1 MARGPPPAV
10 IAGGLTK
17 RGTIMSAS
25 TVKLTYYNGYLWHV
39 VLLAGGTRAVWP
51 SRLDG
56 RPAPGAATRYYRGP
70 ARVSRGED
78 RQQAIALA
86 SA

>member
-1 MARGPPPAV
+1 MTRGQPPAI

-17 RGTIMSAS
+17 RGTIMSTS
-25 TVKLTYYNGYLWHV
+25 TAKLSYYNGYMWHV
-39 VLLAGGTRAVWP
+39 VLLPGGTRAVWP

-70 ARVSRGED
+70 ARMSRGQD
-78 RQQAIALA
+78 RQSAIARA

>member
-1 MARGPPPAV
+1 MA
-10 IAGGLTK
+10 
-17 RGTIMSAS
+17 AS

-56 RPAPGAATRYYRGP
+56 RAAPGAAARCYRGP
-70 ARVSRGED
+70 ARMSRGED
-78 RQQAIALA
+78 RRPVIALA

>member
-1 MARGPPPAV
+1 
-10 IAGGLTK
+10 L
-17 RGTIMSAS
+17 SAS
-25 TVKLTYYNGYLWHV
+25 TAKLTYYNGYLWHV
-39 VLLAGGTRAVWP
+39 VLLPGGKRAVWP

-78 RQQAIALA
+78 RQPAITPV

>member
-17 RGTIMSAS
+17 RGTIMAAS
-25 TVKLTYYNGYLWHV
+25 TTRLTYYNGYLWHV

-56 RPAPGAATRYYRGP
+56 RPVPGAATRYYPGP
-70 ARVSRGED
+70 DPRSRGED
-78 RQQAIALA
+78 RQTALA
-86 SA
+86 LAPA

>member
-1 MARGPPPAV
+1 M

-17 RGTIMSAS
+17 RGTIMSTS
-25 TVKLTYYNGYLWHV
+25 TARLTYYNGYMWHV
-39 VLLAGGTRAVWP
+39 VLLRGGTRAVWP

-56 RPAPGAATRYYRGP
+56 RPVPGAATRYYRGP
-70 ARVSRGED
+70 ARMNSGED
-78 RQQAIALA
+78 RQPAIARA

>member
-1 MARGPPPAV
+1 M

-70 ARVSRGED
+70 ARMSRAED
-78 RQQAIALA
+78 RQPAIALA

>member
-1 MARGPPPAV
+1 M

-17 RGTIMSAS
+17 RGTIMSTS
-25 TVKLTYYNGYLWHV
+25 TARLTYYNGYLWHV
-39 VLLAGGTRAVWP
+39 VLLPGGTRTVWP

-56 RPAPGAATRYYRGP
+56 RPVPGAATRYYRGP

-78 RQQAIALA
+78 RQSAIALA